1 MTERDIKFRAWNS
14 MENKYV
20 PDGYMWCAY
29 TGKDQQQDDFPIEQY
44 TGLKD
49 VNGVEI
55 YEYDILDDVK
65 FPLRFKVI
73 YEEDMAA
80 FILEPIGDFDE
91 WKSFSDTSPYHYEVI
106 GNTHENPE
114 LLGDLHAK

>member
-55 YEYDILDDVK
+55 YEGDIVEEAFRVGLDIETNGEIAPVVWNE
-65 FPLRFKVI
+65 FECQFQM
-73 YEEDMAA
+73 YEYTGTLSTNE
-80 FILEPIGDFDE
+80 LL
-91 WKSFSDTSPYHYEVI
+91 VI
-106 GNTHENPE
+106 GNIHENPE
-114 LLGDLHAK
+114 LLEV